1 MMRLFIGIAIPDAP
15 ARSLLLLEG
24 GIPGARWQSREQ
36 LHLTLR
42 FIGEVDGRTVI
53 DIDDALRA
61 LREPAFELEPFGVGV
76 FSLKEPRQLWIGLR
90 RNPALIHLHRKVDT
104 TITRLGLRADG
115 RKFSPHITLARLKS
129 PPRDR
134 LVQFLQ
140 THALF
145 SAQPF
150 AVDRFCLYRSALTA
164 KGSLYTVEQ
173 DYVLEG

>member
-1 MMRLFIGIAIPDAP
+1 MMRLFVGIAIPERLAQ
-15 ARSLLLLEG
+15 SLLLLEG

-42 FIGEVDGRTVI
+42 FIGEVDGRTVA

-61 LREPAFELEPFGVGV
+61 VREPAFELEPFGVGV
-76 FSLKEPRQLWIGLR
+76 FTPKEPRQLWVGMR
-90 RNPALIHLHRKVDT
+90 SNPALLHLHRKVDT
-104 TITRLGLRADG
+104 AMTRLGLRADG
-115 RKFSPHITLARLKS
+115 RKFSPHITVARLKS

-140 THALF
+140 NHALL

-150 AVDRFCLYRSALTA
+150 AVDRFSLFRSTLTA
-164 KGSLYTVEQ
+164 NGSLYTVEQ
-173 DYVLEG
+173 DYALDA